1 MLYTETE
8 ITKQLNGVKI
18 DLKFLRY
25 SITGTGVD
33 LWYFKF
39 TVCCTYR
46 VNTINY
52 TCDTI
57 HYVVYW
63 MFRLDLYMRYPH
75 DLETILPHVL

>member
-1 MLYTETE
+1 MNSLFLCHEVISLVSLVLYTETE

-25 SITGTGVD
+25 SITGTVLTFD
-33 LWYFKF
+33 ISNLPFF
-39 TVCCTYR
+39 ATYR

-57 HYVVYW
+57 HYVVY
-63 MFRLDLYMRYPH
+63 
-75 DLETILPHVL
+75 